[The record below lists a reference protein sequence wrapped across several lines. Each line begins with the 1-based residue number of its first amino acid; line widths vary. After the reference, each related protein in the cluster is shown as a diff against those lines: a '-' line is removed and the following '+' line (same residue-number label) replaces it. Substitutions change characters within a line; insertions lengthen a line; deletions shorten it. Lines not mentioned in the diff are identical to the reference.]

1 MLYWMSFVD
10 DSKPKGTKNL
20 GACVVEANDPKEAVV
35 VSHELG
41 CNPGGEVAL
50 APIPEEYR
58 SQYKDFTNK
67 LHPADVWAQILNEP
81 IVNMK
86 NEVVAG

>member
-10 DSKPKGTKNL
+10 ERKPKGKRNL
-20 GACVVEANDPKEAVV
+20 GACVVEANNETEAVIM
-35 VSHELG
+35 SHKVG

-58 SQYKDFTNK
+58 SQYEDFTNK
-67 LHPADVWAQILNEP
+67 LHSADVWAQILNEP

-86 NEVVAG
+86 REVVAG